1 VDDYGVDEA
10 FEPAMAAAEQGWD
23 YPPLVQVL
31 QGEITERGA
40 WEKEA
45 PSYADALT
53 IARLNVLERQARSGR
68 SQGLGRALCDHA
80 GPPGARAGG
89 GGLWTAD
96 HRRPEAPYSQERA
109 RQVYRFKAAL
119 QYRPGLWRR
128 LEIQGGQS
136 LAPFDAIL
144 RHAFHHDTAD
154 HLGGFWKLVR
164 RGTGRLFREVD
175 LGDID
180 PLGGGSGA
188 GQHLAGLGL
197 KPGDELKYVYDF
209 GDWIEH

>member
-1 VDDYGVDEA
+1 MDCQPSLMPYEYGKE
-10 FEPAMAAAEQGWD
+10 
-23 YPPLVQVL
+23 
-31 QGEITERGA
+31 
-40 WEKEA
+40 EA
-45 PSYADALT
+45 PTAYACLSDPRGDPGDHWTEVIANDARMQWDGFAIHYSAVRSPLDEM
-53 IARLNVLERQARSGR
+53 LLFEER
-68 SQGLGRALCDHA
+68 
-80 GPPGARAGG
+80 
-89 GGLWTAD
+89 AD
-96 HRRPEAPYSQERA
+96 HRRPEAPYSQEQA

-136 LAPFDAIL
+136 LAPFDAILPIL

-180 PLGGGSGA
+180 PLLSA
-188 GQHLAGLGL
+188 YRANL
-197 KPGDELKYVYDF
+197 
-209 GDWIEH
+209 